1 MNIIGR
7 TEETD
12 VIRTCISSNM
22 PEFLAIYGRRRVGKT
37 YLIKE
42 FFNNSFSFY
51 ATGVP
56 EGNMRI
62 QLKVFNDELIR
73 YGSGERSI
81 PKDWLEAFG
90 RLRNLLESKGVY
102 REAENNKRVIFL
114 DELPWMDTAKSDF
127 KVALDYFWNSWASA
141 QQDII
146 LIICGSAAS
155 WIIDNII
162 MDTGGFYGRVTRR
175 IHLMPFSLRECEEIL
190 KTGGEVT
197 RKQVMEYYMIFGGV
211 PYYINMF
218 DHSLSV
224 AQNVDKLLFRENSLL
239 KSEYEMLFRSLFR
252 KRSDKHLKVI
262 EAIAKKKIGV
272 LREELLDDKSLPS
285 GEALT
290 TILNELEQCGFIRRY
305 ADYRTNSKGHLFQV
319 IDPFVLFSIRF
330 MDNAGV
336 TSWMEYINSPSYN
349 GWIGNAFEILCLNH
363 ISQIKTAL
371 GVSGVG
377 SSEYSWR
384 SKKSK
389 PGAQIDLLI
398 DRRDDIINICE
409 MKYSE
414 NEYVIDADYEVNLKN
429 KMEVFRKETD
439 TKKALHIT
447 MVTANGLKHN
457 AHWQVVLNEITA
469 DQLFS

>member
-56 EGNMRI
+56 EGNMRM

-90 RLRNLLESKGVY
+90 RLRNLLESKDVY

-239 KSEYEMLFRSLFR
+239 KREYEMLFRSLFR

-262 EAIAKKKIGV
+262 EAIAKKRIGV

-349 GWIGNAFEILCLNH
+349 AWIGNAFEILCLNH

>member
-7 TEETD
+7 AEETD

-56 EGNMRI
+56 EGNMRM

-90 RLRNLLESKGVY
+90 RLRNLLESKDVY

-239 KSEYEMLFRSLFR
+239 KREYEMLFRSLFR

-262 EAIAKKKIGV
+262 EAIAKKRIGV

-349 GWIGNAFEILCLNH
+349 AWIGNAFEILCLNH

>member
-7 TEETD
+7 AEETD

-56 EGNMRI
+56 EGNMRM

-90 RLRNLLESKGVY
+90 RLRNLLESKDVY

-262 EAIAKKKIGV
+262 EAIAKKRIGV

-349 GWIGNAFEILCLNH
+349 AWIGNAFEILCLNH